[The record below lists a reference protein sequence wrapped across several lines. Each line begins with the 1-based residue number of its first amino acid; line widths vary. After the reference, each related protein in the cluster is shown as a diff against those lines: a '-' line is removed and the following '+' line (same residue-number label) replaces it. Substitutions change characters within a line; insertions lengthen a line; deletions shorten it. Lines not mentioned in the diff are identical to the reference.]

1 MRELARTVGENKMP
15 LKLYER
21 PGSPNWYLRGTLRGN
36 RVHESCQ
43 TSDRRAAE
51 EIKAKREW
59 EILQR
64 SVYGVQASGTFLG
77 AVAIYLEN
85 NGDARF
91 LQPLIDHFGSTPI
104 PKVDQAAVDAAAKA
118 IYPGLAPSTL
128 NRQIYTPVA
137 AVINK
142 AAEKKY
148 CAAITLHRP
157 KMPKGRIRW
166 ISHAEAFNLIQACAE
181 HLKALVAF
189 LFYTG
194 ARVGEALW
202 LDWREIDLQ
211 RAHVTFLDTKNTRD
225 RGVPLH
231 PDLVAILANLPHR
244 EGCVFRKQGR
254 KVRRFLPDRS
264 NSGEPI
270 EVIEYELGEPYS
282 PLDPDDPR
290 DVSAGS
296 RIKKGFKA
304 ACERAKIADFHPHD
318 CRHTWATW
326 HYQENRDL
334 NILMEL
340 GGWSSLQM
348 VLRYAHVNVEHRAP
362 SIHRMPSIGL
372 TPTTVV
378 KPVFSP
384 TAQASKRSLGTGRR
398 RARE

>member
-1 MRELARTVGENKMP
+1 MP
-15 LKLYER
+15 LKLYQR
-21 PGSPNWYLRGTLRGN
+21 PGSPNWYLRGTLRGVN
-36 RVHESCQ
+36 VHETCG
-43 TSDRRAAE
+43 TDEKGVAE

-59 EILQR
+59 EILQG
-64 SVYGVQASGTFLG
+64 SVYGIKAGGTFKAG
-77 AVAIYLEN
+77 AVAYLEN
-85 NGDARF
+85 GGEARF
-91 LQPLIDHFGSTPI
+91 LQPLIDHFGSTPLAKI
-104 PKVDQAAVDAAAKA
+104 DQAAVDKAAKV
-118 IYPGLAPSTL
+118 IYPGLAPATL
-128 NRQIYTPVA
+128 DRQIYTPMSA
-137 AVINK
+137 IIAK
-142 AAEKKY
+142 AAEHGL
-148 CAAITLHRP
+148 CAPIKLKRP
-157 KMPKGRIRW
+157 KMPKGRVRW
-166 ISHAEAFNLIQACAE
+166 ITHAEAFNLIEACAP
-181 HLKALVAF
+181 HLKPLVAF

-202 LDWREIDLQ
+202 IDWREVDLQ
-211 RAHVTFLDTKNTRD
+211 RGQVVFLDTKNGKD

-254 KVRRFLPDRS
+254 LIRPVGFMPRHS

-270 EVIEYELGEPYS
+270 VPEYELGEPYA

-304 ACERAKIADFHPHD
+304 ACERAKIPDFHPHD

-334 NILMEL
+334 NMLMEL

-362 SIHRMPSIGL
+362 SIHKMPSIG
-372 TPTTVV
+372 PSIASPAAHVV
-378 KPVFSP
+378 EPMRKAEMS
-384 TAQASKRSLGTGRR
+384 
-398 RARE
+398 